1 MTSPQDPT
9 LRVPET
15 AVEPPSDPAR
25 AEKVKDLL
33 HYLANTVS
41 AMKIFPTDHAT
52 VLNFVDQLAA
62 KFTAFLAAH
71 QKLQV
76 AIEEF
81 SFVYEGKPVYTDEVA
96 IKSLPFFFFKDGL
109 QILYFYDGLDRAEV
123 LEFLEL
129 LKAEAQKP
137 AEDCDIVAALWE
149 RDFPN
154 VQYYAPDEY
163 LESRILAE
171 QRGEDLRRGGS
182 PGLPEDLAGERIEV
196 RVDAS
201 KLVRGR
207 IELDGPDR
215 EEIRRAAERADGGD
229 PEPADAP
236 ETAGAGAPER
246 QAGERSPAA
255 AMDPTLTEDELQS
268 LERMV
273 RTNRTISAEEEY
285 INLMVEIVYL
295 EEDQAGR
302 LASLDALLEYNFDR
316 LQRGDFQV
324 PVLIIQKVQELGR
337 HLAGDPAKTAP
348 LDDFLR
354 RVVSPKTVEAVK
366 VLLEKKKTLDWESLL
381 GFFGILGP
389 PAIGLAAGLHD
400 IAPDGEARHKILGF
414 IERTGASQPGLLAA
428 LADPA
433 RPDLARELVGI
444 LARLPERKG
453 LPHLSAFLNF
463 QNRDIKLE
471 VVHILG
477 RVGDEMANRILLGF
491 LQDPDEEIRIQAAM
505 KLDPG
510 EGGARVQLVVRE
522 ASAPGFRDKS
532 LKEKEAILA
541 FLGRTRSPEAL
552 AFLGRTLSKAPL
564 FGSKK
569 SLEMRLA
576 AVAGLESMATAE
588 ASAQL
593 QKGAIGRNRSVR
605 EACAAALTRMPSAG
619 PDQG

>member
-15 AVEPPSDPAR
+15 AFEPPSDPAR

-109 QILYFYDGLDRAEV
+109 HILYFYEGLDRPEV

-129 LKAEAQKP
+129 VKAEAQKP

-154 VQYYAPDEY
+154 IQYYAPDEY

-171 QRGEDLRRGGS
+171 RRGEDIRRPDI

-196 RVDAS
+196 RVDPAR
-201 KLVRGR
+201 LTEGR

-215 EEIRRAAERADGGD
+215 EEVRRAAERADGEDAG
-229 PEPADAP
+229 PAPAP
-236 ETAGAGAPER
+236 AEASEQER
-246 QAGERSPAA
+246 TAGERSPAA
-255 AMDPTLTEDELQS
+255 GMDPTLTEDELQS

-273 RTNRTISAEEEY
+273 RANRTISAEEEY
-285 INLMVEIVYL
+285 INLMVEIIYL
-295 EEDQAGR
+295 EEDEAGR
-302 LASLDALLEYNFDR
+302 QASLDALLEYNFDR

-337 HLAGDPAKTAP
+337 HLAGDPAKTAL
-348 LDDFLR
+348 LDAFLR

-366 VLLEKKKTLDWESLL
+366 ALLEKKKALDWESLL
-381 GFFGILGP
+381 GFFGLLGP
-389 PAIGLAAGLHD
+389 PALGLAAGLHD
-400 IAPDGEARHKILGF
+400 IAPDGEARHKVLGF

-444 LARLPERKG
+444 LARIPERKG
-453 LPHLSAFLNF
+453 LPHLSTFLNF

-477 RVGDEMANRILLGF
+477 QVRDEMANRILLGF
-491 LQDPDEEIRIQAAM
+491 LKDPDEEVRIQAAM

-510 EGGARVQLVVRE
+510 EGGARVQQIVRE

-541 FLGRTRSPEAL
+541 FLGRTRTPEAL

-564 FGSKK
+564 FGSKR

-576 AVAGLESMATAE
+576 AVAGLESMATPE
-588 ASAQL
+588 ASTLL
-593 QKGAIGRNRSVR
+593 QKGAIGRTRAVR
-605 EACAAALTRMPSAG
+605 EACTAALTRMPAAG
-619 PDQG
+619 PDKG

>member
-1 MTSPQDPT
+1 MTSPQNPT
-9 LRVPET
+9 TRAPET

-25 AEKVKDLL
+25 VERVKDLL

-52 VLNFVDQLAA
+52 VLNFVDQLTA
-62 KFTAFLAAH
+62 KFAAFLAAH

-81 SFVYEGKPVYTDEVA
+81 SFIYDGKPVYTDEVA

-109 QILYFYDGLDRAEV
+109 HILYFYDGLDRPEV

-129 LKAEAQKP
+129 VKAEAQKP

-154 VQYYAPDEY
+154 IQYYAPDEY
-163 LESRILAE
+163 LESRILTE
-171 QRGEDLRRGGS
+171 
-182 PGLPEDLAGERIEV
+182 
-196 RVDAS
+196 
-201 KLVRGR
+201 GR

-215 EEIRRAAERADGGD
+215 EEVRRAAERTGGES
-229 PEPADAP
+229 PEPAPAAEEATAP
-236 ETAGAGAPER
+236 RER
-246 QAGERSPAA
+246 PAGERSPAA
-255 AMDPTLTEDELQS
+255 GMDPTLTEDELQS

-273 RTNRTISAEEEY
+273 RANRTISAEEEY

-295 EEDQAGR
+295 EEDEAGR
-302 LASLDALLEYNFDR
+302 QASLDALLEYNFDR

-348 LDDFLR
+348 LDAFLR

-366 VLLEKKKTLDWESLL
+366 ALLEKKKTLDWESLL
-381 GFFGILGP
+381 GFFGLLGP
-389 PAIGLAAGLHD
+389 PALGLAAGLYD
-400 IAPDGEARHKILGF
+400 LAPDGEARHKVLGF

-433 RPDLARELVGI
+433 RPELARELVAV

-453 LPHLSAFLNF
+453 LPHLSTFLNF

-471 VVHILG
+471 VVHVLG
-477 RVGDEMANRILLGF
+477 QVRDEMANRILLGF
-491 LQDPDEEIRIQAAM
+491 LKDPDEEVRIQTAM

-510 EGGARVQLVVRE
+510 EGGARVQQILRE
-522 ASAPGFRDKS
+522 ASASGFRDKS
-532 LKEKEAILA
+532 LKEKEAMLA

-552 AFLGRTLSKAPL
+552 AFLDRILKKAPL
-564 FGSKK
+564 FGSRKA
-569 SLEMRLA
+569 LEMR
-576 AVAGLESMATAE
+576 
-588 ASAQL
+588 
-593 QKGAIGRNRSVR
+593 
-605 EACAAALTRMPSAG
+605 SAG
-619 PDQG
+619 PGPSAKPARPR